1 MLLNYN
7 NRKFRP
13 VLNSETGE
21 VSGDTLF
28 RYRQKGNIVTGE
40 YSGGAIIT
48 GSLIAKV
55 DEAGNL
61 DMRYQHINAD
71 GIIMTGKC
79 SSIPEVLFDGRIR
92 LHETWQWTSGD
103 FSSGNSIV
111 EEVNA

>member
-1 MLLNYN
+1 MPLNYD

-13 VLNSETGE
+13 VINSETGE

-28 RYRQKGNIVTGE
+28 HYRHKGDIVTGE
-40 YSGGAIIT
+40 YSGGAIT
-48 GSLIAKV
+48 AGSLIAKV

-71 GIIMTGKC
+71 GVIMTGKC
-79 SSIPEVLFDGRIR
+79 SSVPEILSGGRIR

-103 FSSGNSIV
+103 LSSGNSII
-111 EEVNA
+111 EEVDS